1 MALQGISSPLK
12 RQRVMDKLNKLAKKE
27 GWDEAI
33 RNLDNPEF
41 AWNLCC
47 AQLALGELHWEGWG
61 HRIPRDGIFP
71 FDFPWYRDEPVDR
84 LLILSEQGLGDEIL
98 FASCFK
104 DVKAKNVTVEC
115 DARLKPVF
123 ERSFPDFEFIAR
135 KHTKEG
141 TWELDNRWAIGRT
154 FDAMVLAGELP
165 TWYRRKLSDFPQEPY
180 LKAEIDE
187 KWAGRI
193 GVSWRGRQ
201 GGYPAKDFQRHIPE
215 GISLQYNSAYSPFEV
230 PDVDLTNDID
240 GVFSLVAGLS
250 KVVSVPTSIV
260 HIAGSLGIPTDVILP
275 PQGFKHGGFDETVN
289 NSLNWR
295 WRKDFPWHPSVTV
308 YSNWREYEAIQ

>member
-1 MALQGISSPLK
+1 MAREGVESPLK
-12 RQRVMDKLNKLAKKE
+12 LNRILEK
-27 GWDEAI
+27 I
-33 RNLDNPEF
+33 RKNKNWNVDNIRDPEV

-47 AQLALGELHWEGWG
+47 ARLALGELSWEGWG

-71 FDFPWYRDEPVDR
+71 FDFPWYNDEPVNK

-104 DVKAKNVTVEC
+104 DVKAREVTVEC

-123 ERSFPDFEFIAR
+123 ERSFPHIEFICR
-135 KHTKEG
+135 KHIKDKPD
-141 TWELDNRWAIGRT
+141 WELDNRWAIGRSW
-154 FDAMVLAGELP
+154 DAMVLAGELP

-180 LKAEIDE
+180 LKAEENDLTDMYV
-187 KWAGRI
+187 GRI

-201 GGYPAKDFQRHIPE
+201 GGYPVKKFKDHVPD
-215 GISLQYNSAYSPFEV
+215 GLSLQYGENSLSEV
-230 PDVDLTNDID
+230 PEVDLTYDID
-240 GVFSLVAGLS
+240 GVFSVVAGLN

-275 PQGFKHGGFDETVN
+275 PKGYKHGGFDETVN
-289 NSLNWR
+289 NCLNWR
-295 WRKDFPWHPSVTV
+295 WRKDFPWHPSVRV
-308 YSNWREYEAIQ
+308 FENWEEYESD